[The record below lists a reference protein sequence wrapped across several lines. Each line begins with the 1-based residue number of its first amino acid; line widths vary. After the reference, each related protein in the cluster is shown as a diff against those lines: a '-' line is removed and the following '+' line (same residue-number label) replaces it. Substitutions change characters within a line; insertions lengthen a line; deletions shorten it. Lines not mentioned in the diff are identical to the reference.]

1 MKPEKLTISA
11 FGPYAGKTEIDFE
24 QLGGQGLYL
33 ITGDTGAGKTT
44 IFDAITFALYGE
56 ASGEVRESGMLRS
69 KYAKAD
75 VPTFVELTFLYQ
87 GKVYTVTRNPE
98 YLRPKGRGTGFTM
111 QKGEAALVY
120 PDARNPVTKA
130 KEVTKA
136 VTELIGLD
144 YRQFTQIAMIA
155 QGDFQKLL
163 LSGTA
168 DRSEIFRQIFHTGLY
183 QELQY
188 RLKDA
193 VKDRSKAYDE
203 IRSSISQYMS
213 EVSCES
219 DTVLAGELEELKKIR
234 FEGKAGRGLE
244 LLDSLLK
251 QDQIRLAA
259 LNKRLEEVE
268 QKIQQEDQSLGTFR
282 QNQQLKEELEK
293 KKNLLEALSPKLYE
307 AKEAYEKSLETV
319 LESERLKGLIQAG
332 TENLKKYEELGEVQN
347 RRKEAAENLLAEGT
361 RRQETIVQK
370 HELEKQT
377 EEERNCLKTLKNAGE
392 EKERLFHHEER
403 LKTSRTELHTLRQNQ
418 KDIIVSQKKQ
428 LESLYEEQKREEEL
442 TAAIRNKA
450 KQVDALSDRD
460 TLLVSLEETKKS
472 LNSQS
477 AKLGQCHKELN
488 ATEEQL
494 AKQNENM
501 RILAEKESHL
511 REKQECLG
519 QQQEDLKESGKEELE
534 CRHQVEE
541 LERILKKFKEQASML
556 RAERQEAEKVQ
567 GEHNE
572 LYNQEKQQ
580 KKFLESNQE
589 KWESVKNANL
599 RQVQLEQEQTTLAA
613 KKRRV
618 QELRERVKTKNKQI
632 LERKRL
638 QEDYIK
644 ACDSRNRIRESYQTL
659 EQLFFDA
666 QAGMLAR
673 HLNEGK
679 MCPVCGS
686 LHHPMPAVLPQEV
699 PKKEELDEQKGMLT
713 QAEAKTE
720 RLSADVRHI
729 QTVLEKEEVELSQ
742 AGLELFGERDTEALE
757 DRAETEW
764 MRLLSKE
771 KQNTIEIKRSKQEDE
786 SRKALELV
794 LKEEEERLSDV
805 RLRLQQK
812 ERELTAH
819 NSRIAEKAEQLR
831 KTVEEMPFSM
841 QGFEAGTDGIEQT
854 ARLLDTQLKRAMELL
869 SEKVEKR
876 KQYEQAVLLGEQLI
890 KTLSD
895 VTREKE
901 GLRQQL
907 DVLRGR
913 EQMQKEQIASELK
926 VVRNLSKEETA
937 AFADVNEA
945 LIWLQMRIAEK
956 ETEQQKV
963 LEEIRHRKAWK
974 QEIEQQEVCLEQCR
988 QNIQELKSSTRVHKN
1003 QQEEINR
1010 QMIRCLVQQHMPWGN
1025 GYENAAELTEEELRQ
1040 AADEAEDVLEQAVE
1054 QVRNEIRING
1064 QKLEQKEKI
1073 EKRIPEQEL
1082 RIKELEET
1090 LNQADLLMT
1099 RLKIEQ
1105 EKWEQERIRIEQQL
1119 GNQSEEDA
1127 RNRIADYQ
1135 KQQQTLEQVRTEA
1148 EQTYQEYKMEAM
1160 ALQSAVTTLQK
1171 QLHETKELSEEDI
1184 LSRRAQWISQKQE
1197 ITANRS
1203 DLYAAHK
1210 KNQEI
1215 FEAVSGRQDAM
1226 LCMEQEYIWVKAL
1239 SETANGTLSGKR
1251 KIELETY
1258 IQMTYFDRIIR
1269 RANLRL
1275 LTMSS
1280 GQYELK
1286 RQQDGE
1292 NKKEK
1297 AGLELNVIDHYNG
1310 TERSV
1315 KTLSGGETFQAS
1327 LSLALGLSDEI
1338 QSYSGGIRLDAMFV
1352 DEGFGSLDEESLQQ
1366 AVKALGSLTQGNRM
1380 VGIISHVSELKEQ
1393 IDRKIVVTKNRG
1405 KDGIGSTVRVE
1416 GGTKTV

>member
-98 YLRPKGRGTGFTM
+98 YLRPKGRGTGLTM
-111 QKGEAALVY
+111 QKGDAVLVY

-219 DTVLAGELEELKKIR
+219 DTVLAGELEELKKIK

-251 QDQIRLAA
+251 QDQLRLAA
-259 LNKRLEEVE
+259 LNKSLEEVE

-332 TENLKKYEELGEVQN
+332 NENLKKYEELGEVQN
-347 RRKEAAENLLAEGT
+347 RRKEASENLFAEEI
-361 RRQETIVQK
+361 RRQEIIVQK

-377 EEERNCLKTLKNAGE
+377 EEERNCLKTLKDAGE
-392 EKERLFHHEER
+392 EKERLFHQEER
-403 LKTSRTELHTLRQNQ
+403 LKTGKAELHTLRQDQ
-418 KDIIVSQKKQ
+418 KDIIISQKKQ

-442 TAAIRNKA
+442 AAVIRNKA
-450 KQVDALSDRD
+450 KQVEGLSDRD
-460 TLLVSLEETKKS
+460 ILLVSIEETKKS

-488 ATEEQL
+488 ATEEQV

-501 RILAEKESHL
+501 RILAEKEFYL
-511 REKQECLG
+511 REKQEHLD
-519 QQQEDLKESGKEELE
+519 QEQGDLKESGKEELE

-541 LERILKKFKEQASML
+541 LERIQKKFQEQAAML

-567 GEHNE
+567 GECNE
-572 LYNQEKQQ
+572 LHDQEKQQ

-589 KWESVKNANL
+589 KWELVKNANL
-599 RQVQLEQEQTTLAA
+599 IQVQLEQEQTALAA
-613 KKRRV
+613 KKRQV
-618 QELRERVKTKNKQI
+618 QELRERIKTKNNQI

-638 QEDYIK
+638 QEEYIK
-644 ACDSRNRIRESYQTL
+644 ACDSRNQIRESYQTL

-686 LHHPMPAVLPQEV
+686 LHHPMPAILPQEV
-699 PKKEELDEQKGMLT
+699 PKKEELDKRKGMLT
-713 QAEAKTE
+713 QAEAEAE
-720 RLSADVRHI
+720 RLSADVRHM
-729 QTVLEKEEVELSQ
+729 QAALEKEEVELSQ

-805 RLRLQQK
+805 RSRLQQK

-831 KTVEEMPFSM
+831 KTVEEMPFSP
-841 QGFEAGTDGIEQT
+841 QGFEAEPERIEQT
-854 ARLLDTQLKRAMELL
+854 AGLLDTQLKHAMELL
-869 SEKVEKR
+869 SEKAEKR

-901 GLRQQL
+901 GLQQQL

-926 VVRNLSKEETA
+926 VVRNLSKEEA
-937 AFADVNEA
+937 AVFADVHEA

-956 ETEQQKV
+956 EAEQQKV
-963 LEEIRHRKAWK
+963 QEEIRQRKAWK

-988 QNIQELKSSTRVHKN
+988 QNIQELKSSARVQKN

-1010 QMIRCLVQQHMPWGN
+1010 QMMRCLVQQHMPWGN
-1025 GYENAAELTEEELRQ
+1025 SYENAAELTEEELRQ
-1040 AADEAEDVLEQAVE
+1040 TADEAEDVLEQALE

-1090 LNQADLLMT
+1090 LNQADLLIA

-1119 GNQSEEDA
+1119 GNQSEEDT

-1135 KQQQTLEQVRTEA
+1135 KQQQTLEQVRTAA

-1226 LCMEQEYIWVKAL
+1226 LSMEQEYIWVKAL

-1275 LTMSS
+1275 MTMSS

-1405 KDGIGSTVRVE
+1405 KDGIGSTVRIE